1 MIPKYNLYQLG
12 WNDFQQLCLTIIR
25 EVLSQTVESFL
36 DSNDAGQDGAFAGIW
51 NPNGGENISGR
62 FVIQCKFTIKDGM
75 TLKSSDLLD
84 EIPKAKRL
92 VNEGLCDC
100 YVLMTNAGLS
110 GQQSMRIKSLFK
122 GVGVKHVLI
131 YGSSWIC
138 QQIQENKRLRMLV
151 PRIYG
156 LGDLSEVLDERAY
169 SQARSLLESL
179 REDLSKVV
187 VTSAYQK
194 AATAL
199 DTHGFVLLIGE
210 PAAGKTTIA
219 SLLAMAALDQ
229 WGAFT
234 LKLDDPSNVIQR
246 WNPDNPSQFFWV
258 DDAFGVTQYESY
270 LVHGWNHVLPQIRT
284 MLRKGAKIVMTSR
297 DYIYNRARKDLKE
310 GAFPLLSES
319 QVVIDV
325 HDLSVGEKRQILYN
339 HLKLGRQPGEFRT
352 AIKPYLEYVADHP
365 RFIPET
371 ARRLADP
378 IFTDSLSINRYGL
391 EQFTD
396 KQDRFLQD
404 VLRGL
409 DDDTKAGLALIYMRN
424 DELESPV
431 EIEESERNALDRLGS
446 TLGGCLAALEAM
458 NGGLAQHTHLNGSA
472 VWRFRHPTIGDAFS
486 RILIQSPELLGIYVQ
501 GSPSAKL
508 VGQVTCGDVGMEH
521 AVAIP
526 KTLFP
531 LMLERLRELSTE
543 KHKSWHQQWEAR
555 RHLFGFLT
563 TRCSAEFLS
572 LYINRY
578 QEILDSVSQPGLML
592 SAVPEVHLAVRLHE
606 LSLLPEDRR
615 KMFVSKVTEYA
626 VEGEDL
632 YALDSPQI
640 RKLFTDDEF
649 EELRTRIENELLP
662 KISEV
667 RHDWQSNRGSTE
679 TEEERMEPLLESF
692 RTLKREFGS
701 DPEIGSAI
709 ELEIHLAEE
718 WISDHREDEPKDKP
732 ERKLGNVQSSD
743 RTNESRSIFDDI
755 DK

>member
-1 MIPKYNLYQLG
+1 MTPKYNLYQLG
-12 WNDFQQLCLTIIR
+12 WNDFQQLCLTIVR
-25 EVLSQTVESFL
+25 EILNQTVESFL
-36 DSNDAGQDGAFAGIW
+36 DSNDAGQDGAFAGSW
-51 NPNGGENISGR
+51 NPKGSENISGR
-62 FVIQCKFTIKDGM
+62 FVIQCKFSINDGM
-75 TLKSSDLLD
+75 TLKSTDLLE

-110 GQQSMRIKSLFK
+110 GQQSVRIKSLFK
-122 GVGVKHVLI
+122 GAGVKHVLI

-138 QQIQENKRLRMLV
+138 QQIHENKRLRMLV
-151 PRIYG
+151 PRVYG
-156 LGDLSEVLDERAY
+156 LGDLSEILDERAY

-199 DTHGFVLLIGE
+199 DKHGFVLLIGE

-234 LKLDDPSNVIQR
+234 LKLDDPSDVIKR

-270 LVHGWNHVLPQIRT
+270 LVHGWNHVLPQIKT

-310 GAFPLLSES
+310 GAFPLLAES

-325 HDLSVGEKRQILYN
+325 HDLTANEKRQILYN
-339 HLKLGRQPGEFRT
+339 HIKLGRQPKEFRT
-352 AIKPYLEYVADHP
+352 AVKPHLEKVADHP

-378 IFTDSLSINRYGL
+378 IFTDNLSIHSHGL
-391 EQFTD
+391 EQFAD

-404 VLRGL
+404 VLRSL
-409 DDDTKAGLALIYMRN
+409 DDDSKAGLALIYMRN

-431 EIEESERNALDRLGS
+431 ELEKSERSALDRLGS
-446 TLGGCLAALEAM
+446 TLGGCLTALEAM
-458 NGGLAQHTHLNGSA
+458 NGGLAQLTNLNGSA
-472 VWRFRHPTIGDAFS
+472 VWRFRHPTIGDAFA
-486 RILIQSPELLGIYVQ
+486 RILIRSPELLGIYVQ
-501 GSPSAKL
+501 GSPAARL

-531 LMLERLRELSTE
+531 LMLERLQELSTGKRKGWYE
-543 KHKSWHQQWEAR
+543 HWEAR

-572 LYINRY
+572 LYINRH

-592 SAVPEVHLAVRLHE
+592 SAVPEVDLAIRLHE
-606 LSLLPEDRR
+606 FSLLPEDRR
-615 KMFVSKVTEYA
+615 KMLVSKVTQYA

-632 YALDSPQI
+632 YALDSPPL

-649 EELRTRIENELLP
+649 EELRTRVQQELLP
-662 KISEV
+662 RIAEV

-692 RTLKREFGS
+692 RTLKREFGN
-701 DPEIGSAI
+701 DPEIERAI
-709 ELEIHLAEE
+709 ELEIQLAQE
-718 WISDHREDEPKDKP
+718 WISEHMDDESEDKP
-732 ERKLGNVQSSD
+732 ERKLGNVRSSD
-743 RTNESRSIFDDI
+743 RSNEGRSIFDDV
-755 DK
+755 DT